1 MTTRTRE
8 SGPPGKEKRG
18 TSPSHLPNTTQTK
31 RSPNPSKNNSPAK
44 SHESTTSEKP
54 IPNYLKP
61 TLSSGND
68 FVSKQQGKKPFLSA
82 TSDSANKASLTRRR
96 SFDKPPS
103 SSSQTQKSRVSPSPA
118 LRSSSFSAKSTTAS
132 SQRGVLDKNSKQ
144 HGLYARPVNT
154 TSKKVGGVVVKKQ
167 EAAAKEQVV
176 TSPTDKVDNLD
187 LPNVPEPETLSKDQ
201 ESGTDEAEEEKSV
214 KIGSVDQKGSDD
226 LVMEEDLEP
235 VSIEQSEGE
244 SEKDDKDAAIVT
256 ANSPTDIKYEDSS
269 KIVAVSSPT
278 DTKHEES
285 KIVTV
290 ESPTDQKH
298 EDSKIKTVD
307 SPTDIEHVESPT
319 VLENQDVSPGVKT
332 DDPEIESQTVEISS
346 KQEEVKEH
354 SVDESNNINS
364 TDESVAGNPNEETE
378 EKKKQEEEGAKAEAS
393 RIEFHESKQTEVQE
407 EAVVQENAKEAE
419 AHESKQTEVEEEEAV
434 VQEKPKEAE
443 ATEFETKQAE
453 VEEEAVVQEKLKEAE
468 ASEVETK
475 QAEVEEAVVQEK
487 PKEAEASEVE
497 TKQAEVQEVVVQE
510 KLKAAENQGPKVQVM
525 AHGKKECGVSNDH
538 IEETAS
544 RLREQRKNR
553 VKALAGAFESVMQ
566 ETK

>member
-1 MTTRTRE
+1 MTSRTRE

-18 TSPSHLPNTTQTK
+18 TSPSYLPNTTQTK

-44 SHESTTSEKP
+44 THDSTTSEKP
-54 IPNYLKP
+54 VPNYLKP

-82 TSDSANKASLTRRR
+82 TSDSTNKASLTRRR

-103 SSSQTQKSRVSPSPA
+103 SSSQTQKSRVSPSPT

-132 SQRGVLDKNSKQ
+132 SQRGVLEKNSKQ

-154 TSKKVGGVVVKKQ
+154 TSKKGGVIVKKQ

-187 LPNVPEPETLSKDQ
+187 LLNVPEPETLSKDQ
-201 ESGTDEAEEEKSV
+201 ESGTDEAEDEKSV
-214 KIGSVDQKGSDD
+214 KIGSVDQKGSNN

-244 SEKDDKDAAIVT
+244 SEKDDKDAVIVT

-269 KIVAVSSPT
+269 KIVA
-278 DTKHEES
+278 ES

-298 EDSKIKTVD
+298 EDSKITTVD

-332 DDPEIESQTVEISS
+332 DDPEIESQTEEISS

-378 EKKKQEEEGAKAEAS
+378 EKKKQQEEEAKAVALNEKEAEAS
-393 RIEFHESKQTEVQE
+393 RIESHESKQTEVQE
-407 EAVVQENAKEAE
+407 EAVVQENVKEAE
-419 AHESKQTEVEEEEAV
+419 SHESKQTEVEEEAV

-443 ATEFETKQAE
+443 DTEFETKQAE
-453 VEEEAVVQEKLKEAE
+453 VEEEAVVQEKVKEAE

-510 KLKAAENQGPKVQVM
+510 KLKAVENQGPKVQVM

-553 VKALAGAFESVMQ
+553 VKALAGAFESVISLQ